1 MFIYKNIITIE
12 PGKRSGKPCIRNMR
26 ITTDDI
32 LRMLAA
38 EMSEEE
44 VLIAVEFSGNDA
56 FTTFRCYP
64 DFSYFWKKK

>member
-38 EMSEEE
+38 DMSVEEILE
-44 VLIAVEFSGNDA
+44 DFPELGREDVLTAVEFSGLEGEV
-56 FTTFRCYP
+56 
-64 DFSYFWKKK
+64 